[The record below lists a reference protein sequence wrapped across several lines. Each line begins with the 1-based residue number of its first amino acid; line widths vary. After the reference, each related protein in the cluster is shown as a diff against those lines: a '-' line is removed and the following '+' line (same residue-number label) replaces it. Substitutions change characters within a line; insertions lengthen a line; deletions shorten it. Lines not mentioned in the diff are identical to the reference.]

1 MIKERG
7 LLTLFNLFFW
17 ALNAKQYSKECT
29 LHMYP
34 LGTYFAYLTA
44 VKAKDKAIDSD
55 GTAPVANCDQKRPK
69 LKWANIISFS
79 GHWISNI

>member
-1 MIKERG
+1 
-7 LLTLFNLFFW
+7 
-17 ALNAKQYSKECT
+17 
-29 LHMYP
+29 MYP

-44 VKAKDKAIDSD
+44 VKAKDNAIDSD

-79 GHWISNI
+79 GH